1 MKTLVVEDDF
11 VSRKLLQR
19 ILSPYSDC
27 DIAINGKEAI
37 DALCL
42 ALDENE
48 PYDVIF
54 MDIMMPEMDGKEALK
69 KIRQIEEEKGMSGL
83 DGVKIIMSTALSGS
97 ENILG
102 SFKEGCDG
110 YLVKPFDKEKVLE
123 QLKKFNLI
131 KPTH

>member
-1 MKTLVVEDDF
+1 MKTLIVEDDF
-11 VSRKLLQR
+11 VSRNMLQKF
-19 ILSPYSDC
+19 LVPYSDC
-27 DIAINGKEAI
+27 DVAVNGKEAVE
-37 DALCL
+37 AFRL
-42 ALDENE
+42 ARDKNE

-69 KIRQIEEEKGMSGL
+69 KIRELEEDNGISGL

-123 QLKKFNLI
+123 QLEKLDLI